1 MAFQL
6 TPSKT
11 EETEFL
17 NDISGFLKDKPQITV
32 EDKTDSFYDK
42 WSALRSSI
50 SVLENQ
56 LELLR
61 SNHLYES
68 SKQEIDLAK
77 AYLSKAKE
85 TLI

>member
-1 MAFQL
+1 MFQL
-6 TPSKT
+6 THQAADDK
-11 EETEFL
+11 EFL
-17 NDISGFLKDKPQITV
+17 NDISGFLKNRPKLAV

-68 SKQEIDLAK
+68 SKKEIDLAK
-77 AYLSKAKE
+77 AYLSKAKQ